1 MVKVKNL
8 FPWRFSSLIIVQS
21 NYLVANPKTVSITGM
36 HFKAKELLFV
46 FVSLEYIDDQS
57 KIIIFKKL
65 LVAKFRRARQKYI

>member
-1 MVKVKNL
+1 MKVKNL
-8 FPWRFSSLIIVQS
+8 FPWRFSRLTIVQS
-21 NYLVANPKTVSITGM
+21 IYLVTNPKAGM
-36 HFKAKELLFV
+36 HFKAKQLLFV